1 MEGRYMTVVRFH
13 VRTVSLQQLAA
24 LWSTVM
30 ALVPEVRGGSAT
42 FERRGQPTEHEYVY
56 RDADELARAGLEV
69 EPGELRLRSIR
80 VLGPETSVEVHE
92 RGGADFLSAVLVLPN
107 ALCVDITG
115 SNERDVLKI
124 RDTVERWVARN
135 LATTR
140 RALWL
145 KLGALVAGIV
155 GICGNRRVWVSGQP
169 SDRGHSAVG
178 PRRRPRLLL
187 AIRSSRASTPD
198 VAASNCQRRAVRWRR
213 AWRQHGRHPGPPV
226 GCDHGHRRRADHSA
240 RRAVRARGPTD

>member
-1 MEGRYMTVVRFH
+1 MEGRYTTVVCFH

-30 ALVPEVRGGSAT
+30 ALVPEVCGGSAT

-56 RDADELARAGLEV
+56 RDADELARAGLKV
-69 EPGELRLRSIR
+69 EPDELRLRSIR
-80 VLGPETSVEVHE
+80 VLGPETSVNVHE

-107 ALCVDITG
+107 ALCVDIAG

-124 RDTVERWVARN
+124 RDTVERWVAGN

-145 KLGALVAGIV
+145 KLGALATGIV
-155 GICGNRRVWVSGQP
+155 AIWAGTAVFGFPANQAIAATALWVPGVVLVSFLQF
-169 SDRGHSAVG
+169 AV
-178 PRRRPRLLL
+178 PALRRRTLQLRIVNDAPSAGGGRGG
-187 AIRSSRASTPD
+187 STSDTPNPQSGATTD
-198 VAASNCQRRAVRWRR
+198 TDAE
-213 AWRQHGRHPGPPV
+213 
-226 GCDHGHRRRADHSA
+226 
-240 RRAVRARGPTD
+240 PTTVQEGQ

>member
-178 PRRRPRLLL
+178 PGVVLVSFLQFAVPALRRRTLQLRIVNDAPSAGGGRGGST
-187 AIRSSRASTPD
+187 ADTPD
-198 VAASNCQRRAVRWRR
+198 PPSGATMDTDAEPTTVQE
-213 AWRQHGRHPGPPV
+213 GR
-226 GCDHGHRRRADHSA
+226 
-240 RRAVRARGPTD
+240 